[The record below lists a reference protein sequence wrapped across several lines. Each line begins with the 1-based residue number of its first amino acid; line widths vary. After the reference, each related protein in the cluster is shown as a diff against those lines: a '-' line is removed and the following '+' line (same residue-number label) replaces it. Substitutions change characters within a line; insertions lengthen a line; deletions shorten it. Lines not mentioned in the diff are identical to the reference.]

1 MHPIKTIQDVRL
13 IEKNGAS
20 AWMPHAN
27 LWDALSASAS
37 QHGESLALAEVD
49 LSQSSRRGASWTY
62 AELIRHVAEAAEFFS
77 VLVRPETPRVAL
89 LAPPTSKAWITLL
102 ASECSGVAIPINHAL
117 SIEHLTGLLQ
127 ASKANVVAYHLD
139 DSPHGVTENVLSQL
153 RQTCPSIKAW
163 VAIGRHVCTGDKP
176 LPDLGE
182 SPAST
187 PRLPTVDSVNSTVAL
202 YHTGGTTGL
211 PKLVQ
216 HTATNQLF
224 ASKGAAAM
232 YGLKPADCIL
242 NGFPLFHVA
251 GAFVYGLSAL
261 LSGSSV
267 WLPPVGGW
275 RNTEWNAKAWATM
288 EALGITVL
296 AMVPTVMS
304 ILLGQCSVTQGHRSL
319 RLALTGGS
327 PLPEGLAAEFEART
341 ELPVRNILGMT
352 ETGGV
357 IAIEPAASPRKPG
370 SCGLPIPFCRVTL
383 DEASTLCISGLN
395 VSSGY
400 TDPTRNRGVFENKVL
415 NSGDLGE
422 ISQSG
427 EVYVT
432 GRAKDLIIRGAHN
445 IDPSVIEEALAAHP
459 SISLGAAVGMPDA
472 YAGEVPVAFAV
483 RSPSTM
489 AEQNEVI
496 HWLASRITEK
506 VAIPKE
512 IIWLDS
518 LPQTS
523 IGKIYK
529 PELRRLAAV
538 HHFGRLLHNTEPE
551 LTDAVSFE
559 VLEEG
564 GSLRLVFHATKDENR
579 SDLNAQLS
587 TLMKPYA
594 WRWELTQ

>member
-1 MHPIKTIQDVRL
+1 MHPIKTIQDVRR

-20 AWMPHAN
+20 AWMPHTN
-27 LWDALSASAS
+27 LWDALSTSAS
-37 QHGESLALAEVD
+37 QHSESLALAEVD
-49 LSQSSRRGASWTY
+49 LSQTSRRGASWTY
-62 AELIRHVAEAAEFFS
+62 AELTRHVAEAAEFFS

-102 ASECSGVAIPINHAL
+102 ASECSGIAIPINHAL

-139 DSPHGVTENVLSQL
+139 DSPHGVTENALSQL

-163 VAIGRHVCTGDKP
+163 VAIGRHIGAGDKL

-182 SPAST
+182 SPAFTQRLST
-187 PRLPTVDSVNSTVAL
+187 ADLVDSTVAL

-232 YGLKPADCIL
+232 YGLGPADGIL

-275 RNTEWNAKAWATM
+275 RNPEWNAKAWATM
-288 EALGITVL
+288 ETLGITVL

-304 ILLGQCSVTQGHRSL
+304 ILLGQSSTEQGHRSL

-370 SCGLPIPFCRVTL
+370 SCGLPIPFCRVTR
-383 DEASTLCISGLN
+383 DEASALCISGLN
-395 VSSGY
+395 VSPGY
-400 TDPTRNRGVFENKVL
+400 TDPTRNLGVFENGVL

-422 ISQSG
+422 ISQTG
-427 EVYVT
+427 EIYVT

-483 RSPSTM
+483 RSPS
-489 AEQNEVI
+489 AVVEQNEVI
-496 HWLASRITEK
+496 DWLATRITEK

-512 IIWLDS
+512 IFWMDS

-529 PELRRLAAV
+529 PELRRLAAA
-538 HHFGRLLHNTEPE
+538 HHFEHLLNV
-551 LTDAVSFE
+551 TDPNLADALKIAVYES
-559 VLEEG
+559 G
-564 GSLRLVFHATKDENR
+564 GSLSLVFNATKEVDR
-579 SDLNAQLS
+579 SDLSTQLAS
-587 TLMKPYA
+587 LMKPYA
-594 WRWELTQ
+594 WRWELT

>member
-1 MHPIKTIQDVRL
+1 
-13 IEKNGAS
+13 
-20 AWMPHAN
+20 
-27 LWDALSASAS
+27 
-37 QHGESLALAEVD
+37 
-49 LSQSSRRGASWTY
+49 
-62 AELIRHVAEAAEFFS
+62 
-77 VLVRPETPRVAL
+77 
-89 LAPPTSKAWITLL
+89 
-102 ASECSGVAIPINHAL
+102 
-117 SIEHLTGLLQ
+117 
-127 ASKANVVAYHLD
+127 
-139 DSPHGVTENVLSQL
+139 L
-153 RQTCPSIKAW
+153 RQTCPFIRAW
-163 VAIGRHVCTGDKP
+163 IAIGRHIGAGDKP
-176 LPDLGE
+176 LPDMGE
-182 SPAST
+182 SPAFT
-187 PRLPTVDSVNSTVAL
+187 PRLPLADLANSTVAL

-232 YGLKPADCIL
+232 CGLGPADGIL

-275 RNTEWNAKAWATM
+275 RNPEWNANAWATM
-288 EALGITVL
+288 ESLGISVL
-296 AMVPTVMS
+296 GMVPTVMS
-304 ILLGQCSVTQGHRSL
+304 ILLGQSSTTQGHRSL

-341 ELPVRNILGMT
+341 GLPVRNILGMT

-357 IAIEPAASPRKPG
+357 IAVEPAASPRKPG
-370 SCGLPIPFCRVTL
+370 SCGLPIPFCRVTR

-395 VSSGY
+395 VSPGY
-400 TDPTRNRGVFENKVL
+400 TDPTRNLGVFENGVL

-422 ISQSG
+422 ISQTG

-445 IDPSVIEEALAAHP
+445 IDPSVIEEALATHP

-483 RSPSTM
+483 RSPS
-489 AEQNEVI
+489 AVVEQNEVI
-496 HWLASRITEK
+496 DWLASRITEQ

-512 IIWLDS
+512 IFWLDS

-538 HHFGRLLHNTEPE
+538 HHFGRLLRNAQPE
-551 LTDAVSFE
+551 LTDTVSFE
-559 VLEEG
+559 VVEKG
-564 GSLRLVFHATKDENR
+564 GSLRLVFQATKEGNR

-594 WRWELTQ
+594 WRWELT